1 MVLGHLTHS
10 LPLLG
15 QLGLPSWSAISLT
28 VQPGPTPRSSLSLQM
43 GPCRLLGALEQHTEN
58 ESTWTLATEPGCPLL
73 EVCIAGQRGA
83 WRGASCQFEA

>member
-58 ESTWTLATEPGCPLL
+58 ESTWTLATESGCPLL
-73 EVCIAGQRGA
+73 EVCIAG
-83 WRGASCQFEA
+83 